1 MTKQNV
7 PALRLKGF
15 SGEWENEAVGAFSRL
30 LPHNSLSREQLT
42 DLDTGVSNVHYG
54 DILVKLTAVTTPD
67 GLPFA
72 KDATQFQHL
81 TGHFL
86 NDGDVVFADAAED
99 LTVGKCTELQDI
111 ENKKVVAGLH
121 TIPIHPMRS
130 FGKAFLGYAFNA
142 DSFHNRLI
150 PRVQGTKVSSIS
162 ARTLLETELS
172 IPPTLEEQQAI
183 GAIFTNLDAAINQ
196 HTLKH
201 KVLQQ
206 AKTALMQR
214 MFPQEGQTV
223 PELRLEGFSGEWKP
237 VRLDAFEIKTGP
249 FGSTLHAEDYVAV
262 GTPIVTTEHFK
273 SGQLPDTGDSIPQV
287 SKQDTARLSMY
298 LLDEGDI
305 VFSRVGSVDINARV
319 TRHQKGWLFS
329 GRVLRLR
336 LDASCDA
343 AFLHSALETE
353 QVRTSIISRAVG
365 QTMPSINTKIL
376 GATEVFIPPTLEEQQ
391 AIGAVFT
398 QLDTLIAAEA
408 QYIASLKQAKTA
420 LLQRMFI

>member
-1 MTKQNV
+1 MVVMPKQNV
-7 PALRLKGF
+7 PALRLEGF
-15 SGEWENEAVGAFSRL
+15 SGEWGTVSLDELQKRRL
-30 LPHNSLSREQLT
+30 VTLGRGEVISQI
-42 DLDTGVSNVHYG
+42 
-54 DILVKLTAVTTPD
+54 DINAHPGNYPIYSSSAKND
-67 GLPFA
+67 GLFGRYGRYMFSDERITWSIDGGGQFFYRPAHRYSVTNVCGWMKINTNTIDTSFLYLALYLQWLEQSFDYSA
-72 KDATQFQHL
+72 KAHPSNIVQIYNP
-81 TGHFL
+81 HF
-86 NDGDVVFADAAED
+86 
-99 LTVGKCTELQDI
+99 
-111 ENKKVVAGLH
+111 
-121 TIPIHPMRS
+121 
-130 FGKAFLGYAFNA
+130 
-142 DSFHNRLI
+142 
-150 PRVQGTKVSSIS
+150 
-162 ARTLLETELS
+162 
-172 IPPTLEEQQAI
+172 PPTLEEQQAI

-196 HTLKH
+196 HMLKH
-201 KVLQQ
+201 KALQQ
-206 AKTALMQR
+206 SKTALMQR

-223 PELRLEGFSGEWKP
+223 PELRLEGFSGEWEP
-237 VRLDAFEIKTGP
+237 VRLDAFDIKTGP

-305 VFSRVGSVDINARV
+305 VFSRVGSVDINAQV

-376 GATEVFIPPTLEEQQ
+376 AATEVFIPPTLEEQQ

-398 QLDTLIAAEA
+398 NLDQLIAAEA

>member
-1 MTKQNV
+1 MPKQNV
-7 PALRLKGF
+7 PA
-15 SGEWENEAVGAFSRL
+15 
-30 LPHNSLSREQLT
+30 
-42 DLDTGVSNVHYG
+42 
-54 DILVKLTAVTTPD
+54 
-67 GLPFA
+67 
-72 KDATQFQHL
+72 
-81 TGHFL
+81 
-86 NDGDVVFADAAED
+86 
-99 LTVGKCTELQDI
+99 
-111 ENKKVVAGLH
+111 
-121 TIPIHPMRS
+121 
-130 FGKAFLGYAFNA
+130 
-142 DSFHNRLI
+142 
-150 PRVQGTKVSSIS
+150 
-162 ARTLLETELS
+162 
-172 IPPTLEEQQAI
+172 
-183 GAIFTNLDAAINQ
+183 
-196 HTLKH
+196 
-201 KVLQQ
+201 
-206 AKTALMQR
+206 
-214 MFPQEGQTV
+214 
-223 PELRLEGFSGEWKP
+223 LRLEGFSGEWEP
-237 VRLDAFEIKTGP
+237 VRLDAFDIKTGP
-249 FGSTLHAEDYVAV
+249 FGSTLHAEDYVVV

-305 VFSRVGSVDINARV
+305 VFSRVGSVDINAQV

-376 GATEVFIPPTLEEQQ
+376 AATEVFIPPTLEEQQ

-398 QLDTLIAAEA
+398 NLDAAINQHTLKHKALQQSKTALMQRMFPQEGQTVPELRLEGFSGEWDETTLGELGSTYGGLSGKKKEDFGHGDAMYVTYKDIFSRALITDTSQCERVEVDASQNEVRYGDIFFTTSSEIPEEVGLSAVWLIDKPNVYLNSFCFGFRPTGGFDLHFLGHVLRSPAVRSQFLLLAQGISRFNISKTKAANISLYAPPTLEEQQAIGAVFTNLDQLIAAEA